1 MSAMAPLEKLRIA
14 DPDTYVWVKGR
25 LALLSRTPEASLLDL
40 MVEEII
46 RALSQE
52 AGLARSL
59 AEGLIRLI
67 DSERGGC
74 GSSSIHIAT
83 YIEQVRQA
91 AKTGPALGRIV
102 ADHLAPVL
110 LAGPAML
117 KQFSA
122 TLAIMRSKGTYT
134 LNEPLLVLNE
144 LLENDDHP
152 SASAY
157 LSLLSTA
164 FRQQITY
171 NRCVRLVYQ
180 IPKAVRGFVARRRLA
195 QIEALARV
203 VDADLQLVDPFLEGM
218 QKGLAL
224 LGSGDLNDF
233 LEEAFTRYRASTDAG
248 LSFIA
253 LSSKAAQESCERM
266 QVVVPLAQIKRPL
279 NRYLNARLGRPVAVM
294 AASTIPV
301 ALQADSR
308 WICSDGRAIY
318 MPDEIDRFE
327 CRDENR
333 RLARV
338 LVRLEAGYFENRTFA
353 FDLER
358 ACDLYPEV
366 AQRKNR
372 WAGEPQSDKCDA
384 QRFFSG
390 FELPLLA
397 GDLFLLFAQARTVAY
412 LTHHYPGL
420 VRAALPVLKKE
431 SQRIRGQSQG
441 DTFMEYLYD
450 RLVLDMTP
458 ERTPEPFANTLHHGL
473 ATELKRHL
481 NEQAPVECCARLV
494 CLAHDPIAAR
504 LRENG
509 KTYVPTAVPFDRK
522 LRWDLVAWASVD
534 QQRQAD
540 EIKIRL
546 AEQGLEVYRADLQE
560 RMDEQ
565 QGRLTS
571 DDVRTLVLS
580 RAQITGKE
588 GPVEIDMSDPDLVR
602 LLEKAGLDPQT
613 GQADDGSG
621 FRYPEWDNRL
631 QDYLR
636 DHVRVQESLVTAR
649 GDGDFYRQSLEHYRG
664 MVARIRR
671 AFEFLK
677 PEGLVMLRQWPDG
690 DAFDHRALIDFAV
703 DRRAGRT
710 PSDRLFIKRLKQER
724 DVAALLLVDLSR
736 STANP
741 VVDGT
746 GTVLGVAKEAL
757 VLFCEALQVVGD
769 TFAIAGFSG
778 TGRHSV
784 DYFRIKGFDEPL
796 AEPVKARLSALSP
809 QRSTR
814 MGAAIRHA
822 TARIA
827 PVASRVRLLII
838 VSDGF
843 PNDLGYKA
851 DYAIADTRRA
861 VQEARAKGIHVKA
874 ITVNIGSDPRLDDL
888 YGRVHHHVIGDVREL
903 PDKLVRLYGTLTKRF

>member
-1 MSAMAPLEKLRIA
+1 MNDTAPLEKLRIA

-25 LALLSRTPEASLLDL
+25 IALLPKMPEADLLVL

-46 RALSQE
+46 QALAQE
-52 AGLARSL
+52 PGLARSV
-59 AEGLIRLI
+59 AEGLFRLI
-67 DSERGGC
+67 
-74 GSSSIHIAT
+74 GSDDRDIPILIAS

-117 KQFSA
+117 EQFSA

-144 LLENDDHP
+144 LLESGDQP
-152 SASAY
+152 SAMAY
-157 LSLLSTA
+157 LALLSAA
-164 FRQQITY
+164 FRRQVTY

-180 IPKAVRGFVARRRLA
+180 IPKAVRAFVARRRLA
-195 QIEALARV
+195 QIEAFCRV
-203 VDADLQLVDPFLEGM
+203 IDTDLQLVDPFLDGM

-224 LGSGDLNDF
+224 LTPRDLTHF
-233 LEEAFTRYRASTDAG
+233 LEQAFAKYRTSADAG

-253 LSSKAAQESCERM
+253 LSSKAAQETCERM
-266 QVVVPLAQIKRPL
+266 QVVVPLAQIKGPL
-279 NRYLNARLGRPVAVM
+279 NRYLNARLGRPVAVT

-301 ALQADSR
+301 DSR

-372 WAGEPQSDKCDA
+372 WAGKPQSDKCDA

-397 GDLFLLFAQARTVAY
+397 GDLFLLFAQARTAAY

-431 SQRIRGQSQG
+431 SQRLRGKAQG
-441 DTFMEYLYD
+441 DMFMGYLYD

-458 ERTPEPFANTLHHGL
+458 ERTTEPLANKLHHGL
-473 ATELKRHL
+473 AYELKRHL

-494 CLAHDPIAAR
+494 CLAHDPIAAH

-509 KTYVPTAVPFDRK
+509 RTYVPMAVPFDRK
-522 LRWDLVAWASVD
+522 LRWDLVAWASVE
-534 QQRQAD
+534 QQRQA
-540 EIKIRL
+540 EQIKMRL

-560 RMDEQ
+560 RLEEQ
-565 QGRLTS
+565 QGRITS
-571 DDVRTLVLS
+571 DDVHTLVLS
-580 RAQITGKE
+580 RAQISGEAKTVK
-588 GPVEIDMSDPDLVR
+588 IDLSDPDLQR
-602 LLEKAGLDPQT
+602 LLEQAGLEPPTVQT
-613 GQADDGSG
+613 DDGSG

-631 QDYLR
+631 QDYLH
-636 DHVRVQESLVTAR
+636 DHVRVQESLVATG

-664 MVARIRR
+664 LVARIRR

-677 PEGLVMLRQWPDG
+677 PEGLVMLRQWPEG

-746 GTVLGVAKEAL
+746 ETVLEVAKEAL